1 MLLPTLLLPLL
12 SAITLASP
20 TPDEVNP
27 ALVPTAPGDPTWW
40 CTVKNR
46 VVLDYYML
54 SGRNWNT
61 SEQALKKSVAEHSRK
76 ITNWHY
82 NETERDGGREF
93 VAHVSLLVFLFVSFW
108 PFLYRKACQEIWMRG
123 LIFVVC

>member
-12 SAITLASP
+12 GAFTLASP

-27 ALVPTAPGDPTWW
+27 ALVPKAPGDPTWW
-40 CTVKNR
+40 CTVKTR

-54 SGRNWNT
+54 SGHNWNT
-61 SEQALKKSVAEHSRK
+61 SESALKKSVAEHSRK

-82 NETERDGGREF
+82 NETEKDGGQNF
-93 VAHVSLLVFLFVSFW
+93 VAHVSFH
-108 PFLYRKACQEIWMRG
+108 
-123 LIFVVC
+123 